1 MAYQSN
7 NIQSPAAEYL
17 YKLQMIVSN
26 TDFKN
31 KEEANKYET
40 TEIKLEADKYIHAVT
55 RHDSFDSYDYD
66 DKLIYQTL
74 LDSGYPEDRI
84 YLCLKDHSII
94 PVTVKNELLFEARD
108 GFINRYVEKNK
119 YYCNLAGI
127 PFSGTDKFPAD
138 RILTIPDEFYNL
150 YSSDGT
156 ITRNQPIHELPPK
169 YQELFMNSSYYT
181 EMINTYQDAEYLKH
195 IGSKA
200 VPIVVSRK
208 AHDGE
213 IMNINTKKLSG
224 YHRKFGN
231 VTVTPDIVH
240 LFANVY
246 KETRDYVYNT
256 LRGDFSSI
264 YPNYN
269 SFIRFLTI
277 YMAIG
282 QSLNELMK
290 KSSSMAYMNNISANN
305 YFMLYGLPSVIM
317 EGTSM
322 ISFLK
327 KLRMLLMDKGTN
339 IVYRVKD
346 YVGYKYTDIYSLIM
360 VKQQIFENGKPKYK
374 YDDEGNPTPLY
385 NIVFRRMGT
394 TADKTS
400 YFKFRDEKVEY
411 DWREIASGDPRWWW
425 WNDSE
430 IDSMLYDMNYTLS
443 NSKYIQL
450 STHMSMSDIF
460 WQSVILLRGLLDI
473 KRETKFTPLAINY
486 DTGDSSSLNVFDAVL
501 ILINIMNWNMTLIN
515 GKSFNGKIYNEMSE
529 CIDKLFNGLMDDG
542 FTPNELTD
550 GGPFKVSSFNLDI
563 RVNDAEFLDYE
574 LPTYDYLNK
583 DGFMDMLTSILDNV
597 TKNTGELMM
606 NDVKKLYDFLTDK
619 LQQSRTI
626 HEFRQVTE
634 TYKHLFL
641 VDPMRNRWYE
651 DWSDVIDLLSRRY
664 EIPQNDIRS
673 FMGFCASTNTIKDI
687 VVKYNDVEYTVSP
700 GFIMNN
706 AAESYKSEDGKY
718 MFRDYP
724 DFVNE
729 YCKQCDVY
737 ESITISESDVLS
749 SKIKTNYQGLLKDK
763 VLLDLNTDVNGPDTF
778 EGLLMIENPTLYTRL
793 LAMRYDKQNLLY
805 FMRAIIK
812 GLETY
817 TASSLSALEFSS
829 LGETE
834 YIRILKEIIS
844 YFKSYMVEFTKEEFY
859 YVMDGLFDNGGNSN
873 MLRLYDEIHD
883 LTVEPLVKESL
894 TLYDITNNEFNQLFA
909 DDNAQVMYDE
919 AIIRAIAKY
928 SYIKSL
934 GYDILFDDGKKISKT
949 EPANITD
956 DSDVIGT
963 MVRTGNTYS
972 IIIPTSMLE

>member
-74 LDSGYPEDRI
+74 LNSGYPEDRI

-127 PFSGTDKFPAD
+127 PFSGTDTFPAD

-150 YSSDGT
+150 YASDGT

-181 EMINTYQDAEYLKH
+181 EMIDTYQDAEYLKH

-360 VKQQIFENGKPKYK
+360 VKQQVFENGKPKYK
-374 YDDEGNPTPLY
+374 YDDDGNPTPLY

-430 IDSMLYDMNYTLS
+430 IDSMLYEMNYTLS

-460 WQSVILLRGLLDI
+460 WQSVILLHGLLDI

-687 VVKYNDVEYTVSP
+687 VVKYNDIEYAVSP

-729 YCKQCDVY
+729 YCKQCEIY
-737 ESITISESDVLS
+737 ESVTISESDILS

-894 TLYDITNNEFNQLFA
+894 TLYDITNNEFNQMFV
-909 DDNAQVMYDE
+909 DDNSQVMHDE

-949 EPANITD
+949 EPTNITD